1 MNTENYKTNEQVWY
15 EICEGIIDEAG
26 PEDIIPSP
34 SNPYIYQ
41 YVDFYIRSSDNKM
54 GVNISMFLRD
64 GSHSVHLYGSDEY
77 GDATVSYFEKG
88 ATELFNKIYEK
99 YFSVVR

>member
-1 MNTENYKTNEQVWY
+1 MSNYKPDEQVWY
-15 EICEGIIDEAG
+15 EICEEIIDAAT

-41 YVDFYIRSSDNKM
+41 FVDFTIRASDSAM
-54 GVNISMFLRD
+54 WMTISMFLRD
-64 GSHSVHLYGSDEY
+64 GTHSAYLYGPDEY

-88 ATELFNKIYEK
+88 ATELFIRVYEK

>member
-1 MNTENYKTNEQVWY
+1 MNTENYKTDEQVWY

-34 SNPYIYQ
+34 SNPYIYRC
-41 YVDFYIRSSDNKM
+41 VDFTIRTSDSAM
-54 GVNISMFLRD
+54 WMTISMFLRD
-64 GSHSVHLYGSDEY
+64 GTHSVYLYVPNEY
-77 GDATVSYFEKG
+77 SYGTVSYFEKG
-88 ATELFNKIYEK
+88 ATELFNKVYEK

>member
-26 PEDIIPSP
+26 PEDIVRSA
-34 SNPYIYQ
+34 SDPYIHQ
-41 YVDFYIRSSDNKM
+41 CVDFSIRASDGETWM
-54 GVNISMFLRD
+54 TISMFLQD
-64 GSHSVHLYGSDEY
+64 GTHSVYLYVPNEY
-77 GDATVSYFEKG
+77 GDGTVSYFEKG

>member
-1 MNTENYKTNEQVWY
+1 MNTENYKTDEQVWY
-15 EICEGIIDEAG
+15 EICEEIIDAAT
-26 PEDIIPSP
+26 PEDIIPSD

-54 GVNISMFLRD
+54 GMNISMFLRD
-64 GSHSVHLYGSDEY
+64 GSHYVHLYGPD
-77 GDATVSYFEKG
+77 DTVSYFEKG
-88 ATELFNKIYEK
+88 ATELFIRVYEK